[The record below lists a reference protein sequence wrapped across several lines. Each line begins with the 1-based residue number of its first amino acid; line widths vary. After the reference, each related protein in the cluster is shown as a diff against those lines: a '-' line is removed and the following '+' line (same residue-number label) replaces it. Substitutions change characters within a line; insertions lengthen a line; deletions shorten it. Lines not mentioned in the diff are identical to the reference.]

1 MRMQKIRQTTKKRKI
16 KKNLKNDGDKPRQGV
31 RSEKLGEQ
39 QARQPPP
46 SQERHALHSTPP
58 YQTSTTR
65 QGEASRSSPIRSAK
79 GSGAELGGPR
89 PTRPAAEQGFL
100 VTVPCA
106 AASALSLPLRP
117 EEALLPLVTAGTWPS
132 SGAFPAPG
140 GTALPLLWGQGR
152 GLGTQYIHVAR
163 QGAGAFGITSGHPQN
178 GSGGGSPS
186 AGRSLSPT

>member
-1 MRMQKIRQTTKKRKI
+1 METSPGRG
-16 KKNLKNDGDKPRQGV
+16 LGV
-31 RSEKLGEQ
+31 RSW
-39 QARQPPP
+39 ASNRQGSLPRP
-46 SQERHALHSTPP
+46 RRDTHFHSTPP